1 MNLDFDAS
9 NSNAVAAAMIW
20 IEATMLGG
28 IATIAAVI
36 AVATFELLLFLGRSA
51 GPAADRS
58 RASELLSFSARRRL
72 HRESCAASMVRQKIL
87 RWSRAWLLRY
97 DPNTEPAVPAT
108 ALGARPSTAFE
119 RALSP
124 SLRVAI
130 CRKRISFRHEA
141 SALPFELLELL

>member
-87 RWSRAWLLRY
+87 RRSRAWLLR
-97 DPNTEPAVPAT
+97 
-108 ALGARPSTAFE
+108 
-119 RALSP
+119 
-124 SLRVAI
+124 
-130 CRKRISFRHEA
+130 H
-141 SALPFELLELL
+141 

>member
-87 RWSRAWLLRY
+87 RRSRASLLRHRLNQL
-97 DPNTEPAVPAT
+97 PTAAGAVLRSERRAGRSRRGTRRAPFNSIRA
-108 ALGARPSTAFE
+108 
-119 RALSP
+119 RAL
-124 SLRVAI
+124 
-130 CRKRISFRHEA
+130 RHFA
-141 SALPFELLELL
+141 